1 MAVAAGASEGT
12 AATSLLLRKGVFP
25 CAMGELGH
33 SCPRR
38 GGRGEERPAVETTL
52 P

>member
-1 MAVAAGASEGT
+1 MAVAAKASEGT
-12 AATSLLLRKGVFP
+12 VAMSLLLRKGVLP
-25 CAMGELGH
+25 GAMGELGH

-38 GGRGEERPAVETTL
+38 ESRGEEKPAVETTL